1 MPFRRGGFA
10 LTPPSVLIFVIS
22 LVLAVLA
29 MLVHYVHLSV
39 PIIGASRS
47 APVADCPPLS
57 RPHNLHYV
65 GMPAAQGNLARLS
78 LRGLFDRD
86 DR

>member
-1 MPFRRGGFA
+1 
-10 LTPPSVLIFVIS
+10 
-22 LVLAVLA
+22 
-29 MLVHYVHLSV
+29 MLRVYAQSATASV
-39 PIIGASRS
+39 PIIGASWS

-65 GMPAAQGNLARLS
+65 GMPTAQGLRLARLP

-86 DR
+86 RPASSGTQ

>member
-1 MPFRRGGFA
+1 
-10 LTPPSVLIFVIS
+10 
-22 LVLAVLA
+22 
-29 MLVHYVHLSV
+29 MLRVYAQSATTSV
-39 PIIGASRS
+39 PITGASWS

-78 LRGLFDRD
+78 LRGFFDRD
-86 DR
+86 RPTSSGAQ